1 MLSLKKVLWNV
12 LMRHTK
18 SNINQE
24 TVQSEIAVLQ
34 WGANTLMVSGRECF
48 TMTMVKIDVILTCR
62 FFFLILE
69 VTGEIQLEF
78 EISQYS

>member
-1 MLSLKKVLWNV
+1 
-12 LMRHTK
+12 
-18 SNINQE
+18 
-24 TVQSEIAVLQ
+24 
-34 WGANTLMVSGRECF
+34 
-48 TMTMVKIDVILTCR
+48 MTMVKIDVILTCR